1 MSQPRLHVDASR
13 RLPALDLRVRLDLDT
28 ETLVLFGPSGAGKTT
43 TLDMVAGL
51 ADPDAGEISLDGH
64 TFFRR
69 GAPGTAGGA
78 PPVRVPARD
87 RHVGYVFQQYAL
99 FPHMT
104 ALQNVMYPLGHTPAG
119 RGQAGGAGRAA
130 RQARA
135 HALLERVRL
144 DGVADRFPR
153 ELSGGQQ
160 QRVALAR
167 ALAAEPRLLLLDEPF
182 SAVDAAVREHL
193 QRDIAELQS
202 ELGLIVIYVTHRLED
217 AFALGHRIAVLR
229 EGRIE
234 QVGPIAEVFRR
245 PATAGVAEVMGIRNL
260 LSVRV
265 VAADAGELRL
275 DWEGL
280 ELSAPPQ
287 PARVGDRA
295 LAYIRP
301 EEVKLLYGDR
311 PLSRSVAYNRFEGQV
326 LRVLSGAGFREIT
339 VRLPN
344 GREVDVRFPLL
355 SYGALDLRPGVAVQ
369 LALRREAL
377 VLLGPG

>member
-1 MSQPRLHVDASR
+1 MSEPRLHVDASR

-51 ADPDAGEISLDGH
+51 ADPDAGEISLDGR

-69 GAPGTAGGA
+69 GAPGEA

-87 RHVGYVFQQYAL
+87 RHIGYVFQQYAL

-119 RGQAGGAGRAA
+119 GRGGRAGRAA
-130 RQARA
+130 QQGRA

-144 DGVADRFPR
+144 DGVASHFPR

-167 ALAAEPRLLLLDEPF
+167 ALAAQPRLLLLDEPF

-193 QRDIAELQS
+193 QRDVAELQS

-217 AFALGHRIAVLR
+217 AFAVGHRIAVLR

-265 VAADAGELRL
+265 VQADAGELRL
-275 DWEGL
+275 DWDGL

-287 PARVGDRA
+287 SARVGDRV

-301 EEVKLLYGDR
+301 EEVKLLYSDR
-311 PLSRSVAYNRFEGQV
+311 PVSRSVAHNRFEGRVQ
-326 LRVLSGAGFREIT
+326 RVLSGAGFREIT

-355 SYGALDLRPGVAVQ
+355 SYGALDLTPGGTVQ